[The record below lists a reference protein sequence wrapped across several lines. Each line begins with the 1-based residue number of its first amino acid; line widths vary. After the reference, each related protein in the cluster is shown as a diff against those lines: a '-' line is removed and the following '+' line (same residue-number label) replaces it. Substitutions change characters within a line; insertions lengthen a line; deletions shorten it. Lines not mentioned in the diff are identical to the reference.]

1 MSKKKKDKTIEEY
14 EKLRNKIAMDKVDE
28 IFRTQPDN
36 YISALEEI
44 GFTYY
49 EDDYD
54 DNEEIEEANAK
65 PENQNQKDIIAY
77 FEGEKELSDK
87 ILQIF
92 LEERDAENPNLP
104 LIRKFFKSANQNLKS
119 LILYGLD
126 HYPGRLD
133 LLSDLGFFHE
143 FENILST
150 LITYYTQACV
160 DQENLEA
167 FAELAQDFY
176 NTTIPDGYE
185 ALYALRDLF
194 EPGTDK
200 REIIDILIAEEEGGE
215 NNIQFNDHGPNLH

>member
-1 MSKKKKDKTIEEY
+1 MGKKKKDSVIEEY
-14 EKLRNKIAMDKVDE
+14 EKIKNEIIIEKVDKV
-28 IFRTQPDN
+28 FRTQPDN

-44 GFTYY
+44 GFKYY
-49 EDDYD
+49 EDDD
-54 DNEEIEEANAK
+54 DEEMEEINAK

-77 FEGEKELSDK
+77 FQGEKELSDR

-104 LIRKFFKSANQNLKS
+104 LIRKYFKKANQNLKS

-126 HYPGRLD
+126 HYPGKID
-133 LLSDLGFFHE
+133 LLSDLGYFHE
-143 FENILST
+143 FKNILSI

-160 DQENLEA
+160 DQENLET
-167 FAELAQDFY
+167 FSELAQHFY
-176 NTTIPDGYE
+176 YPTIPDGYE

-200 REIIDILIAEEEGGE
+200 RKVIDFLIAEDEEAKKDTRPV
-215 NNIQFNDHGPNLH
+215 NF

>member
-1 MSKKKKDKTIEEY
+1 MSKKKKDPVIEEY
-14 EKLRNKIAMDKVDE
+14 EKLKNEIIVEKVDE
-28 IFRTQPDN
+28 VFRTQPDN

-44 GFTYY
+44 GFKYY
-49 EDDYD
+49 EDDD
-54 DNEEIEEANAK
+54 DDDEEMEEINAK

-77 FEGEKELSDK
+77 FQGEKELSDR

-104 LIRKFFKSANQNLKS
+104 LIRKYFKKANQNLKS

-126 HYPGRLD
+126 HYPGKID
-133 LLSDLGFFHE
+133 LLSDLGYLHE
-143 FENILST
+143 FKNILSI

-160 DQENLEA
+160 DQENLET
-167 FAELAQDFY
+167 FSELAQDFY
-176 NTTIPDGYE
+176 YTTIPDGYE

-200 REIIDILIAEEEGGE
+200 RKVIDFLIAEEEKAE
-215 NNIQFNDHGPNLH
+215 KDTRPVKF